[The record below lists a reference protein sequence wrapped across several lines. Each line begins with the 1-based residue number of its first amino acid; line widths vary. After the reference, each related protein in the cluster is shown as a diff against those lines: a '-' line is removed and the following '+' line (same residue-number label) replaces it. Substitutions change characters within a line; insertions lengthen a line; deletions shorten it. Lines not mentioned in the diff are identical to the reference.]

1 MDGVGETGAETLPSL
16 QSSGA
21 GLGGV
26 AYFASWGELAQAQA
40 RVGPPTNK
48 GLHLAVFSAES
59 GTGRPDAS
67 HPRAA
72 QKKKRI
78 PKKERR
84 ARRAVSCT
92 LRVVLIVS
100 MPRQKAAVL
109 AVDEK

>member
-26 AYFASWGELAQAQA
+26 AYFGENWPKHRLGLGHQQI
-40 RVGPPTNK
+40 K
-48 GLHLAVFSAES
+48 GLIWQFSRQSLEPAAQS
-59 GTGRPDAS
+59 VS

-78 PKKERR
+78 PKKETR
-84 ARRAVSCT
+84 ARRAVSCAPS
-92 LRVVLIVS
+92 VVLIVS
-100 MPRQKAAVL
+100 MPRQKAAVSCG
-109 AVDEK
+109 